1 MTELKKAS
9 DPFAVLRYKDYRRFV
24 SAKFFLTVALQMQ
37 AVIMSWFI
45 YEKTKDPL
53 SLGLIG
59 LVEAV
64 PALSIAL
71 FGGHLADRLSRK
83 KLMIWSTLLTF
94 LASVFLV
101 FVVKDLFHHQVT
113 LVYVTIFLIGL
124 ARGFHAPTQ
133 AAFWPQLVPK
143 EKYVNA
149 STWNSSLWQVGAV
162 AGPAVGGFAYAWFGA
177 FYSSIAVCAFIIVT
191 LVLYTFMQDR
201 HVVYKNANESIG
213 ESLSKGVKFVFSNQL
228 IISAITLDLF
238 AVLFGGAVAL
248 LPIFADEILKTGP
261 QGLGILR
268 AAPAVGAV
276 VMALFLAYFPP
287 HKDAGKKML
296 LSVAG
301 FGLCMIGFALSKN
314 FWLSC
319 FLLFISGALDNISV
333 VIRATIIQT
342 FTPDEM
348 RGRVSAVNSIFV
360 GSSNE
365 LGAFESGLAAKLL
378 GLVPS
383 VVLGGCATM
392 LVVGITSLKS
402 KRLRG
407 LRL

>member
-1 MTELKKAS
+1 MSLYPQPK
-9 DPFAVLRYKDYRRFV
+9 DPFAALRYKDYRQFI

-83 KLMIWSTLLTF
+83 KLMIWSTMLTF

-101 FVVKDLFHHQVT
+101 VVVKEIFQNQVT
-113 LVYVTIFLIGL
+113 LVYGTIFLIGL

-162 AGPAVGGFAYAWFGA
+162 TGPALGGFSYAWFGA
-177 FYSSIAVCAFIIVT
+177 YYSSIAVCLFVVVT
-191 LVLYTFMQDR
+191 LALYFFMEDR
-201 HVVYKNANESIG
+201 HVVYKNAGESIS
-213 ESLSKGVKFVFSNQL
+213 ESLSKGVRFVFSNQL

-248 LPIFADEILKTGP
+248 LPIFADEVLKTGP

-276 VMALFLAYFPP
+276 AMALFLAYFPP
-287 HKDAGKKML
+287 HNNAGKKML

-301 FGLCMIGFALSKN
+301 FGLCMIAFALSKN

-319 FLLFISGALDNISV
+319 FLLFLSGALDNISV
-333 VIRATIIQT
+333 VIRSTIIQT

-365 LGAFESGLAAKLL
+365 LGAFESGLAAKFL
-378 GLVPS
+378 GLIPS
-383 VVLGGCATM
+383 VVLGGCVTM
-392 LVVGITSLKS
+392 VVVVVTALKA
-402 KRLRG
+402 KELRRLK
-407 LRL
+407 L

>member
-1 MTELKKAS
+1 MLTNKS
-9 DPFAVLRYKDYRRFV
+9 PNDPFEALRHADFSRFV
-24 SAKFFLTVALQMQ
+24 SAKFFLTLALQMQ
-37 AVIMSWFI
+37 AVILSWFI

-83 KLMIWSTLLTF
+83 KIMLWSTILTL
-94 LASVFLV
+94 LASIFLV
-101 FVVKDLFHHQVT
+101 FVVKQEHSNQVF
-113 LVYVTIFLIGL
+113 LIYITIFLIGI

-133 AAFWPQLVPK
+133 AAFWGQLVP
-143 EKYVNA
+143 EKTYVNA
-149 STWNSSLWQVGAV
+149 STWNSSIWQIGAV
-162 AGPAVGGFAYAWFGA
+162 AGPAVGGFSYAWYGA
-177 FYSSIAVCAFIIVT
+177 FYSSIAVCVFILITLAFYLMIK
-191 LVLYTFMQDR
+191 DR
-201 HVVYKNANESIG
+201 HVIYKNKNESIG
-213 ESLSKGVKFVFSNQL
+213 ESLMKGVKFVFSNQL

-248 LPIFADEILKTGP
+248 LPIFANEILKTGP

-276 VMALFLAYFPP
+276 VMALWLAYFPP
-287 HKDAGKKML
+287 RQNAGKKL
-296 LSVAG
+296 LLCVAG

-314 FWLSC
+314 FWISC
-319 FLLFISGALDNISV
+319 MLLFLSGALDNVSV
-333 VIRATIIQT
+333 IIRSTIIQT
-342 FTPDEM
+342 FTPDDM

-365 LGAFESGLAAKLL
+365 LGAFESGLAAKFL
-378 GLVPS
+378 GLIPS
-383 VVLGGCATM
+383 VVLGGCATL
-392 LVVGITSLKS
+392 LVVVVTAIKAKQLRSLKI
-402 KRLRG
+402 
-407 LRL
+407 